1 MKQLLTILKK
11 DLRSYFDQ
19 PTGYILNI
27 IFVVAIAFLYF
38 RTIDTTNEASLRP
51 MFSLLP
57 WILSIYIPA
66 VSMRLFSEE
75 QRDGTLEILF
85 TQPVRGTTVI
95 LAKFFAGLLFITI
108 GILGTLLIP
117 ISLSFAGNLD
127 YGALFAQYIG
137 AILLASSLVSI
148 GLFSSSLTKNQ
159 IVAFIISLTI
169 SMLLLVLGL
178 DFINITLPSS
188 LSILLQDLSPLTHFS
203 SITRGLIDLR
213 DLLYFISIDIAFL
226 SLTYLNTKGKSL
238 NSDSP
243 QYRNLRIGVGS
254 LVILSLLFAWF
265 GSSIQGRIDLTE
277 DKVYSLAPSTKN
289 IFDNLDDYVTI
300 TLYESKDHPIN
311 TALTARDVNDFLSD
325 LDARSEYIKV
335 KHRYPDVDEK
345 DKEESEFAGIPPVQF
360 NIQRQGEFQV
370 KTGYLGM
377 TIAYANNKEV
387 VPYIESLDGLEYKIA
402 SLTFKMLNNTKKT
415 ITFIDVPSSKT
426 NASMG
431 SFISLLSQ
439 QYDISVI
446 DINDI
451 NNIENTPDVFIM
463 AGGNYENENID
474 LISAENKIHDLI
486 LQGVSFFV
494 LVDTVNIDR
503 NRMIAYPNEFSGAR
517 LWEKFGIIIKNNM
530 LYDLVSYE
538 TLPFGTQSG
547 EVLLPYPYWIK
558 TPPNDSKVTGKV
570 NSTLFPWVS
579 SIELIKP
586 LISNIKTDPIIITSP
601 TTSIQ
606 YDYQDLSPNAKFN
619 SNSDNTGSQVL
630 GVKVENNEINPEV
643 TIRSIIV
650 SDSDWLTDNIAGR
663 NQSNYALGMNM
674 VDWLAQ
680 ENQLADIRSKVI
692 RERTLD
698 WSSKGSFFSHQSLTK
713 NLNYI
718 TTPIILILFG
728 FARYTNRKSIQ
739 NKVFKN
745 EK

>member
-27 IFVVAIAFLYF
+27 IFIVAIVFMFF

-57 WILSIYIPA
+57 WILAIYIPA

-95 LAKFFAGLLFITI
+95 LAKFLAGLIFITI
-108 GILGTLLIP
+108 GILGTILIP
-117 ISLSFAGNLD
+117 ISLAFAGNLD
-127 YGALFAQYIG
+127 IGALIAQYIG
-137 AILLASSLVSI
+137 AILLSSSLVSI
-148 GLFSSSLTKNQ
+148 GIFASSLTKNQ
-159 IVAFIISLTI
+159 IVAFIISLSV
-169 SMLLLVLGL
+169 SMILLVLGL

-213 DLLYFISIDIAFL
+213 DVLYFISIDIAFL
-226 SLTYLNTKGKSL
+226 SITYLNTKGKSL
-238 NSDSP
+238 NSNSP

-254 LVILSLLFAWF
+254 LVVLSLVFAWF

-277 DKVYSLAPSTKN
+277 DKIYSLAPSTKQ
-289 IFDNLDDYVTI
+289 IFNDLDDYLTI

-325 LDARSEYIKV
+325 LDARSKYIKI
-335 KHRYPDVDEK
+335 KHRYPDADEK
-345 DKEESEFAGIPPVQF
+345 DKEESEIAGIPPVQF
-360 NIQRQGEFQV
+360 NVQRQGEFQV

-377 TIAYANNKEV
+377 TLAYANNKEV
-387 VPYIESLDGLEYKIA
+387 IPFIESLDGLEYKLA
-402 SLTFKMLNNTKKT
+402 SLTFKMLNDTKKS
-415 ITFIDVPSSKT
+415 ITFIDLPSSKT
-426 NASMG
+426 NQSMG
-431 SFISLLSQ
+431 SFISLLAQ
-439 QYDISVI
+439 QYEISVI
-446 DINDI
+446 DMNDI
-451 NNIENTPDVFIM
+451 NNIKTLPDVFII
-463 AGGNYENENID
+463 AGGNYENVDID
-474 LISAENKIHDLI
+474 LILPNNKIQDLI

-494 LVDTVNIDR
+494 LTDTVNIDS
-503 NRMIAYPNEFSGAR
+503 NRMVAYPNQNSGAM
-517 LWEKFGIIIKNNM
+517 LWENFGIIIKNNM

-547 EVLLPYPYWIK
+547 EVLLPYPYWIRI
-558 TPPNDSKVTGKV
+558 PPNDSKVTGKV
-570 NSTLFPWVS
+570 NSTLFPWAS
-579 SIELIKP
+579 SIELIQP
-586 LISNIKTDPIIITSP
+586 MINNIKTDPIIITAP

-606 YDYQDLSPNAKFN
+606 YDYQDLSPDAKFN
-619 SNSDNTGSQVL
+619 PSNNTGSQIL
-630 GVKVENNEINPEV
+630 GVKIENNEISNT
-643 TIRSIIV
+643 TIRSIVI

-674 VDWLAQ
+674 IDWLAQ

-692 RERTLD
+692 RERKLD

-713 NLNYI
+713 NLNLI
-718 TTPIILILFG
+718 SSPILLIIYGLT
-728 FARYTNRKSIQ
+728 RYTKRKTIQ
-739 NKVFKN
+739 RKVFKN
-745 EK
+745 EE

>member
-27 IFVVAIAFLYF
+27 IFIVAIAFMFF

-57 WILSIYIPA
+57 WILAIYIPA

-95 LAKFFAGLLFITI
+95 LAKFFAGLIFISI
-108 GILGTLLIP
+108 GVLGTILIP
-117 ISLSFAGNLD
+117 ISLTFAGNLD
-127 YGALFAQYIG
+127 IGALVAQYIG
-137 AILLASSLVSI
+137 AILLSSSLVSI
-148 GLFSSSLTKNQ
+148 GIFASSLTKNQ
-159 IVAFIISLTI
+159 IVAFIISLSV

-178 DFINITLPSS
+178 DFINITLPSA
-188 LSILLQDLSPLTHFS
+188 LSVLLQDLSPLTHFS

-213 DLLYFISIDIAFL
+213 DVLYFISIDIAFL
-226 SLTYLNTKGKSL
+226 SITYLNTKGKSL
-238 NSDSP
+238 NSNSP
-243 QYRNLRIGVGS
+243 QYRNLRVGVGS
-254 LVILSLLFAWF
+254 LVILSLVFAWF

-277 DKVYSLAPSTKN
+277 DRIYSLAPSTKE
-289 IFDNLDDYVTI
+289 IFDNLDDYLTI

-325 LDARSEYIKV
+325 LDARSKFIKI
-335 KHRYPDVDEK
+335 KHRYPDADEK
-345 DKEESEFAGIPPVQF
+345 DKEESEIVGIPPVQF
-360 NIQRQGEFQV
+360 NVQRQGEFQV

-377 TIAYANNKEV
+377 TLAYANNKEV
-387 VPYIESLDGLEYKIA
+387 IPFVESLDGLEYKLA
-402 SLTFKMLNNTKKT
+402 SLTFKMLNDTKKS
-415 ITFIDVPSSKT
+415 IIFLDLPSSKI
-426 NASMG
+426 NQNMG
-431 SFISLLSQ
+431 SFISLLAQ
-439 QYDISVI
+439 QYDISVANINEI
-446 DINDI
+446 DQIK
-451 NNIENTPDVFIM
+451 NTPDVFII
-463 AGGNYENENID
+463 AGGNYEKVDQIKT
-474 LISAENKIHDLI
+474 SSKIQDLI

-494 LVDTVNIDR
+494 LVDTVNIDN
-503 NRMIAYPNEFSGAR
+503 NRMLAYPNEFSGAGI
-517 LWEKFGIIIKNNM
+517 WENFGIIIKNNM

-547 EVLLPYPYWIK
+547 EVLLPYPYWIR

-570 NSTLFPWVS
+570 NSTLFPWAS
-579 SIELIKP
+579 SMELIQP
-586 LISNIKTDPIIITSP
+586 IVRNIQTEPIIITYP

-606 YDYQDLSPNAKFN
+606 YDYQDLSPNAQFN
-619 SNSDNTGSQVL
+619 PNSSNTGSQIL
-630 GVKVENNEINPEV
+630 GVKIENSALESSPI
-643 TIRSIIV
+643 IRSIII
-650 SDSDWLTDNIAGR
+650 SDSEWLTDNIAGR

-674 VDWLAQ
+674 IDWLAQ

-692 RERTLD
+692 RERKLD

-713 NLNYI
+713 NLNLI
-718 TTPIILILFG
+718 LSPIILIIYGLT
-728 FARYTNRKSIQ
+728 RYTKRRTIQ
-739 NKVFKN
+739 SKVFKN

>member
-27 IFVVAIAFLYF
+27 IFIVAIVFMFF

-57 WILSIYIPA
+57 WILAIYIPA

-95 LAKFFAGLLFITI
+95 LAKFLAGLIFITI
-108 GILGTLLIP
+108 GILGTILIP
-117 ISLSFAGNLD
+117 ISLAFAGNLD
-127 YGALFAQYIG
+127 IGALIAQYIG
-137 AILLASSLVSI
+137 AILLSSSLVSI
-148 GLFSSSLTKNQ
+148 GIFASSLTKNQ
-159 IVAFIISLTI
+159 IVAFIISLSVCMI
-169 SMLLLVLGL
+169 LLVLGL
-178 DFINITLPSS
+178 DFINITLRSS

-213 DLLYFISIDIAFL
+213 DVLYFISIDIAFL
-226 SLTYLNTKGKSL
+226 SITYLNTKGKSL
-238 NSDSP
+238 NSNSP

-254 LVILSLLFAWF
+254 LVVLSLVFAWF

-277 DKVYSLAPSTKN
+277 DKIYSLAPSTKQ
-289 IFDNLDDYVTI
+289 IFNDLDDYLTI

-325 LDARSEYIKV
+325 LDARSKYIKI
-335 KHRYPDVDEK
+335 KHRYPDADEK
-345 DKEESEFAGIPPVQF
+345 DKEESEIAGIPPVQF
-360 NIQRQGEFQV
+360 NVQRQGEFQV

-377 TIAYANNKEV
+377 TLAYANNKEV
-387 VPYIESLDGLEYKIA
+387 IPFIESLDGLEYKLA
-402 SLTFKMLNNTKKT
+402 SLTFKMLNDTKKS
-415 ITFIDVPSSKT
+415 ITFIDLPSSKT
-426 NASMG
+426 NQSMG
-431 SFISLLSQ
+431 SFISLLAQ
-439 QYDISVI
+439 QYEISVI
-446 DINDI
+446 DMNDI
-451 NNIENTPDVFIM
+451 NNIKTLPDVFII
-463 AGGNYENENID
+463 AGGNYENVDMD
-474 LISAENKIHDLI
+474 LILPNNKIQDLI

-494 LVDTVNIDR
+494 LADTVNIDS
-503 NRMIAYPNEFSGAR
+503 NRMVAYPNQNSGAM
-517 LWEKFGIIIKNNM
+517 LWENFGIIIKNNM

-547 EVLLPYPYWIK
+547 EVLLPYPYWIRI
-558 TPPNDSKVTGKV
+558 PPNDSKVTGKV
-570 NSTLFPWVS
+570 NSTLFPWAS
-579 SIELIKP
+579 SIELIQP
-586 LISNIKTDPIIITSP
+586 MINNIKTDPIIITAP

-606 YDYQDLSPNAKFN
+606 YDYQDLSPDAKFN
-619 SNSDNTGSQVL
+619 PSNNTGSQIL
-630 GVKVENNEINPEV
+630 GVKIENNEISNT
-643 TIRSIIV
+643 TIRSIVI

-674 VDWLAQ
+674 IDWLAQ

-692 RERTLD
+692 RERKLD

-713 NLNYI
+713 NLNLI
-718 TTPIILILFG
+718 SSPILLIIYGLT
-728 FARYTNRKSIQ
+728 RYTKRKTIQ
-739 NKVFKN
+739 RKVFKN
-745 EK
+745 EE

>member
-27 IFVVAIAFLYF
+27 IFIVAIVFMFF

-57 WILSIYIPA
+57 WILAIYIPA

-95 LAKFFAGLLFITI
+95 LAKFLAGLIFITI
-108 GILGTLLIP
+108 GILGTILIP
-117 ISLSFAGNLD
+117 ISLAFAGNLD
-127 YGALFAQYIG
+127 IGALIAQYIG
-137 AILLASSLVSI
+137 AILLSSSLVSI
-148 GLFSSSLTKNQ
+148 GIFASSLTKNQ
-159 IVAFIISLTI
+159 IVAFIISLSV
-169 SMLLLVLGL
+169 SMILLVLGL

-213 DLLYFISIDIAFL
+213 DVLYFISIDIAFL
-226 SLTYLNTKGKSL
+226 SITYLNTKGKSL
-238 NSDSP
+238 NSNSP

-254 LVILSLLFAWF
+254 LVVLSLVFAWF

-277 DKVYSLAPSTKN
+277 DKIYSLAPSTKQ
-289 IFDNLDDYVTI
+289 IFNDLDDYLTI

-325 LDARSEYIKV
+325 LDARSKYIKI
-335 KHRYPDVDEK
+335 KHRYPDADEK
-345 DKEESEFAGIPPVQF
+345 DKEESEIAGIPPVQF
-360 NIQRQGEFQV
+360 NVQRQGEFQV

-377 TIAYANNKEV
+377 TLAYANNKEV
-387 VPYIESLDGLEYKIA
+387 IPFIESLDGLEYKLA
-402 SLTFKMLNNTKKT
+402 SLTFKMLNDTKKS
-415 ITFIDVPSSKT
+415 ITFIDLPSSKT
-426 NASMG
+426 NQSMG
-431 SFISLLSQ
+431 SFISLLAQ
-439 QYDISVI
+439 QYEISVV
-446 DINDI
+446 DMNDI
-451 NNIENTPDVFIM
+451 NNIKTLPDVFII
-463 AGGNYENENID
+463 AGGNYENVDMD
-474 LISAENKIHDLI
+474 LILPNNKIQDLI

-494 LVDTVNIDR
+494 LADTVNIDS
-503 NRMIAYPNEFSGAR
+503 NRMVAYPNQNSGAM
-517 LWEKFGIIIKNNM
+517 LLENFGIIIKNNM

-547 EVLLPYPYWIK
+547 EVLLPYPYWIRI
-558 TPPNDSKVTGKV
+558 PPNDSKVTGKV
-570 NSTLFPWVS
+570 NSTLFPWAS
-579 SIELIKP
+579 SIELIQP
-586 LISNIKTDPIIITSP
+586 MINNIKTDPIIITAP

-606 YDYQDLSPNAKFN
+606 YDYQDLSPDAKFN
-619 SNSDNTGSQVL
+619 PSNNTGSQIL
-630 GVKVENNEINPEV
+630 GVKIENNEISNT
-643 TIRSIIV
+643 TIRSIVI

-674 VDWLAQ
+674 IDWLAQ

-692 RERTLD
+692 RERKLD

-713 NLNYI
+713 NLNLI
-718 TTPIILILFG
+718 SSPILLIIYGLT
-728 FARYTNRKSIQ
+728 RYTKRKTIQ
-739 NKVFKN
+739 RKVFKN
-745 EK
+745 EE

>member
-27 IFVVAIAFLYF
+27 IFIVAIVFMFF

-57 WILSIYIPA
+57 WILAIYIPA

-95 LAKFFAGLLFITI
+95 LAKFLAGLIFITI
-108 GILGTLLIP
+108 GILGTILIP
-117 ISLSFAGNLD
+117 ISLAFAGNLD
-127 YGALFAQYIG
+127 IGALIAQYIG
-137 AILLASSLVSI
+137 AILLSSSLVSI
-148 GLFSSSLTKNQ
+148 GIFASSLTKNQ
-159 IVAFIISLTI
+159 IVAFIISLSV
-169 SMLLLVLGL
+169 SMILLVLGL

-188 LSILLQDLSPLTHFS
+188 LSILLQDLSPMTHFS

-213 DLLYFISIDIAFL
+213 DVLYFISIDIAFL
-226 SLTYLNTKGKSL
+226 SITYLNTKGKSL
-238 NSDSP
+238 NSNSP

-254 LVILSLLFAWF
+254 LVVLSLVFAWF

-277 DKVYSLAPSTKN
+277 DKIYSLAPSTKQ
-289 IFDNLDDYVTI
+289 IFNDLDDYLTI

-325 LDARSEYIKV
+325 LDARSKYIKI
-335 KHRYPDVDEK
+335 KHRYPDADEK
-345 DKEESEFAGIPPVQF
+345 DKEESEIAGIPPVQF
-360 NIQRQGEFQV
+360 NVQRQGEFQV

-377 TIAYANNKEV
+377 TLAYANNKEV
-387 VPYIESLDGLEYKIA
+387 IPFIESLDGLEYKLA
-402 SLTFKMLNNTKKT
+402 SLTFKMLNDTKKS
-415 ITFIDVPSSKT
+415 ITFIDLPSSKT
-426 NASMG
+426 NQSMG
-431 SFISLLSQ
+431 SFISLLAQ
-439 QYDISVI
+439 QYEISVI
-446 DINDI
+446 DMNDI
-451 NNIENTPDVFIM
+451 NNIKTLPDVFII
-463 AGGNYENENID
+463 AGGNYENVDID
-474 LISAENKIHDLI
+474 LILPNNKIQDLI

-494 LVDTVNIDR
+494 LTDTVNIDS
-503 NRMIAYPNEFSGAR
+503 NRMVAYPNQNSGAM
-517 LWEKFGIIIKNNM
+517 LWENFGIIIKNNM

-547 EVLLPYPYWIK
+547 EVLLPYPYWIRI
-558 TPPNDSKVTGKV
+558 PPNDSKVTGKV
-570 NSTLFPWVS
+570 NSTLFPWAS
-579 SIELIKP
+579 SIELIQP
-586 LISNIKTDPIIITSP
+586 MINNIKTDPIIITAP

-606 YDYQDLSPNAKFN
+606 YDYQDLSPDAKFN
-619 SNSDNTGSQVL
+619 PSNNTGSQIL
-630 GVKVENNEINPEV
+630 GVKIENNEISNT
-643 TIRSIIV
+643 TIRSIVI

-674 VDWLAQ
+674 IDWLAQ

-692 RERTLD
+692 RERKLD

-713 NLNYI
+713 NLNLI
-718 TTPIILILFG
+718 SSPILLIIYGLT
-728 FARYTNRKSIQ
+728 RYTKRKTIQ
-739 NKVFKN
+739 RKVFKN
-745 EK
+745 EE

>member
-27 IFVVAIAFLYF
+27 IFIVAIVFMFF

-57 WILSIYIPA
+57 WILAIYIPA

-95 LAKFFAGLLFITI
+95 LAKFLAGLIFITI
-108 GILGTLLIP
+108 GILGTILIP
-117 ISLSFAGNLD
+117 ISLAFAGNLD
-127 YGALFAQYIG
+127 IGALIAQYIG
-137 AILLASSLVSI
+137 AILLSSSLVSI
-148 GLFSSSLTKNQ
+148 VIFASSLTKNQ
-159 IVAFIISLTI
+159 IVAFIISLSV
-169 SMLLLVLGL
+169 SMILLVLGL

-213 DLLYFISIDIAFL
+213 DVLYFISIDIAFL
-226 SLTYLNTKGKSL
+226 SITYLNTKGKSL
-238 NSDSP
+238 NSNSP

-254 LVILSLLFAWF
+254 LVVLSLVFAWF

-277 DKVYSLAPSTKN
+277 DKIYSLAPSTKQ
-289 IFDNLDDYVTI
+289 IFNDLDDYLTI

-325 LDARSEYIKV
+325 LDARSKYIKI
-335 KHRYPDVDEK
+335 KHRYPDADEK
-345 DKEESEFAGIPPVQF
+345 DKEESEIAGIPPVQF
-360 NIQRQGEFQV
+360 NVQRQGEFQV

-377 TIAYANNKEV
+377 TLAYANNKEV
-387 VPYIESLDGLEYKIA
+387 IPFIESLDGLEYKLA
-402 SLTFKMLNNTKKT
+402 SLTFKMLNDTKKS
-415 ITFIDVPSSKT
+415 ITFIDLPSSKT
-426 NASMG
+426 NQSMG
-431 SFISLLSQ
+431 SFISLLAQ
-439 QYDISVI
+439 QYEISVI
-446 DINDI
+446 DMNDI
-451 NNIENTPDVFIM
+451 NNIKTLPDVFII
-463 AGGNYENENID
+463 AGGNYENVDMD
-474 LISAENKIHDLI
+474 LILPNNKIQDLI

-494 LVDTVNIDR
+494 LADTVNIDS
-503 NRMIAYPNEFSGAR
+503 NRMVAYPNQNSGAM
-517 LWEKFGIIIKNNM
+517 LWENFGIIIKNNM

-547 EVLLPYPYWIK
+547 EVLLPYPYWIRI
-558 TPPNDSKVTGKV
+558 PPNDSKVTGKV
-570 NSTLFPWVS
+570 NSTLFPWAS
-579 SIELIKP
+579 SIELIQP
-586 LISNIKTDPIIITSP
+586 MINNIKTDPIIITAP

-606 YDYQDLSPNAKFN
+606 YDYQDLSPDAKFN
-619 SNSDNTGSQVL
+619 PSNNTGSQIL
-630 GVKVENNEINPEV
+630 GVKIENNEISNT
-643 TIRSIIV
+643 TIRSIVI

-674 VDWLAQ
+674 IDWLAQ

-692 RERTLD
+692 RERKLD

-713 NLNYI
+713 NLNLI
-718 TTPIILILFG
+718 SSPILLIIYGLT
-728 FARYTNRKSIQ
+728 RYTKRKTIQ
-739 NKVFKN
+739 RKVFKN
-745 EK
+745 EE

>member
-27 IFVVAIAFLYF
+27 IFIVAIAFMFF

-57 WILSIYIPA
+57 WILAIYIPA

-95 LAKFFAGLLFITI
+95 LAKFMAGLIFITI
-108 GILGTLLIP
+108 GILGTILIP
-117 ISLSFAGNLD
+117 ISLIFAGDLD
-127 YGALFAQYIG
+127 IGALIAQYIG
-137 AILLASSLVSI
+137 AILLSSSLVSI
-148 GLFSSSLTKNQ
+148 GIFASSLTKNQ
-159 IVAFIISLTI
+159 IVAFIISLSV
-169 SMLLLVLGL
+169 SMILLVLGL

-213 DLLYFISIDIAFL
+213 DVLYFISIDIAFL
-226 SLTYLNTKGKSL
+226 SITYLNTKGKSL

-254 LVILSLLFAWF
+254 LVVLSLVFAWF

-277 DKVYSLAPSTKN
+277 DKIYSLAPSTKQ
-289 IFDNLDDYVTI
+289 IFNDLDDYLTI

-325 LDARSEYIKV
+325 LDARSKYIKI
-335 KHRYPDVDEK
+335 KHRYPDADEK
-345 DKEESEFAGIPPVQF
+345 DREESEIAGIPPVQF
-360 NIQRQGEFQV
+360 NVQRQGEFQV

-377 TIAYANNKEV
+377 TLAYANNKEV
-387 VPYIESLDGLEYKIA
+387 IPFIESLDGLEYKLA
-402 SLTFKMLNNTKKT
+402 SLTFKMLNDKKKS
-415 ITFIDVPSSKT
+415 ITFIDLPYSKT
-426 NASMG
+426 NQSMG
-431 SFISLLSQ
+431 SFISLLAQ

-446 DINDI
+446 NMNDI
-451 NNIENTPDVFIM
+451 ANIENPPDVFII
-463 AGGNYENENID
+463 AGGNYENVDMD
-474 LISAENKIHDLI
+474 LLLPKNKIHDLI
-486 LQGVSFFV
+486 LKGVSFFV
-494 LVDTVNIDR
+494 LVDTVNIDS
-503 NRMIAYPNEFSGAR
+503 NRMVAYPNEYSGSM
-517 LWEKFGIIIKNNM
+517 LWENFGIIIKNNM

-547 EVLLPYPYWIK
+547 EVLLPYPYWIR

-570 NSTLFPWVS
+570 NSTLFPWAS
-579 SIELIKP
+579 SIELIEP
-586 LISNIKTDPIIITSP
+586 LINNIKTDPIIISAP

-606 YDYQDLSPNAKFN
+606 YDYQDLSPDAKFN
-619 SNSDNTGSQVL
+619 PNNNTGSQIL
-630 GVKVENNEINPEV
+630 GVKIENKETDSDV

-674 VDWLAQ
+674 IDWLAQ

-692 RERTLD
+692 RERKLD

-713 NLNYI
+713 NLNLI
-718 TTPIILILFG
+718 LSPIILIIYGLI
-728 FARYTNRKSIQ
+728 RYTNRKTIQ
-739 NKVFKN
+739 RKVFKN
-745 EK
+745 EE